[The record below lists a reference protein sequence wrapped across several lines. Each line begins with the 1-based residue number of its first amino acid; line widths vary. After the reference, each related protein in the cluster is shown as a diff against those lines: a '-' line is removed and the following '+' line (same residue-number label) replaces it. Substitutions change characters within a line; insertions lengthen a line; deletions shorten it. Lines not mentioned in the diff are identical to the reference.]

1 MWGAKLGEWGG
12 NYCGWGASF
21 GHGPWFLSWLFPL
34 LFWGVIAYL
43 LLSIAKHFFSGKS
56 TCQNDGALDVL
67 RNRYATG
74 EINEEEYTT
83 RKAILKG
90 R

>member
-1 MWGAKLGEWGG
+1 MWGANLSEWGG

-21 GHGPWFLSWLFPL
+21 GHGPWFFGWLFPL
-34 LFWGVIAYL
+34 LFWGLIAYL
-43 LLSIAKHFFSGKS
+43 LLSFARHFFSSKPS
-56 TCQNDGALDVL
+56 EQNDGALDVL
-67 RNRYATG
+67 RNRFASG
-74 EINEEEYTT
+74 EIDEQEYTT